1 MLLPILAAL
10 LLVQEPA
17 PRRLPAAA
25 VEAPDGV
32 SSVVSLVE
40 LADGRILL
48 SDGKDKALYL
58 IDFAK
63 RTMKHATSTGSGPKE
78 YAQPGGL
85 YRMRDGEIRL
95 LDQTQRRYLRFR
107 TDGTPVNTVPFIATG
122 GGMSFSSSF
131 TDPHQLD
138 GAGNEYERE
147 RPGRGGV
154 MGPEGWV
161 VRRSTGRTDSLVKL
175 RNSESEVR
183 DGGGFRLTMNVSFS
197 PSDGFAVAR
206 DGSIAV
212 VRAEPYRVEWRA
224 PNGKMV
230 QGPAIAFTPEPIT
243 AADKAEVEARR
254 RSVQLPGNVRI
265 SRPDGSTFDPSSSVP
280 EPRYA
285 PAKPAFVPAEV
296 RIDEDDRVWVRR
308 YAAAGAPARY
318 DVFDRTG
325 ARIDRVELPPRT
337 TLAGFG
343 RGAVYLARADEDDLL
358 WVGRVDYK

>member
-1 MLLPILAAL
+1 MLLPLLAAM

-17 PRRLPAAA
+17 PRRLPAAEL
-25 VEAPDGV
+25 EAPDGV
-32 SSVVSLVE
+32 STVVSLIE
-40 LADGRILL
+40 LTDGRILL
-48 SDGKDKALYL
+48 SDGKDKALYV

-85 YRMRDGEIRL
+85 YRMRNGEIRL
-95 LDQTQRRYLRFR
+95 LDQTQRRYLRLR
-107 TDGTPVNTVPFIATG
+107 ADGTPVNTVPFHSVG
-122 GGMSFSSSF
+122 GAMSFSSTF
-131 TDPHQLD
+131 NDPHQLD
-138 GAGNEYERE
+138 GDGNEYERE
-147 RPGRGGV
+147 RPGRGGA
-154 MGPEGWV
+154 MGPEAWLT
-161 VRRSTGRTDSLVKL
+161 RRSATRTDSLARL
-175 RNSESEVR
+175 RNPESEMR
-183 DGGGFRLTMNVSFS
+183 DGGGFRILMTVSFS

-206 DGSIAV
+206 DGSIAL

-230 QGPAIAFTPEPIT
+230 QGPALTFTPQPIT

-285 PAKPAFVPAEV
+285 AAKPAFVQDPI
-296 RIDEDDRVWVRR
+296 RIDEQDRVWVRR
-308 YAAAGAPARY
+308 HAAVGAPALY
-318 DVFDRTG
+318 DVFDRQG
-325 ARIDRVELPPRT
+325 VRVDRVELPPRT

-343 RGAVYLARADEDDLL
+343 RGVVYLARADADDLL
-358 WVGRVDYK
+358 WIGRVAY